1 MKDII
6 PTLQLNPF
14 VPNAPFLYPLKTS
27 ENRKVQGGR
36 ERVHWERW
44 VNQTHLTILEI
55 LKRFFNLL
63 FWVLWV

>member
-1 MKDII
+1 MKEII

-27 ENRKVQGGR
+27 ENRKVQGVEKGCTGN
-36 ERVHWERW
+36 EW

-63 FWVLWV
+63 FWVL